1 MRKWMLG
8 LLLVIGGITFV
19 GCNSRTSFIV
29 QENIQAFEE
38 ASTTPFGKYPELVT
52 YNLGKMT
59 GSNNSNMPPGDTYED
74 NAYTRYLKE
83 MLNVQNINVFEES
96 NDYDNVVSMA
106 ITAEDLPDVMV
117 LSDMEQLQLLVEKD
131 LIEDLTEVYDNCT
144 SDTIKAIYDSYGE
157 EILEN
162 VTIDGKLMALPETNI
177 ENGPSLLWLRKDW
190 LDKLNLDAPTSL
202 EDVEHVL
209 HSFIEQDPGNNGEG
223 NTVGLVCSSDLVGEA
238 GYSFEYQLDVIFAN
252 FGAFPKQWIYNSSD
266 ELVYGSIQPEAKEAL
281 IKLNEMY
288 EDGVLDSQ
296 FLLRST
302 ENIIDLILEGK
313 CGSFFG
319 PWWAPNNPLIDAMKN
334 NPDAEWI
341 PYLISTEED
350 GSTSYISQNPSYKYV
365 VVRKGYEH
373 PEIIMKI
380 VSVIFD
386 YARYQ
391 DKETAE
397 IARYYQL
404 NVDPTARPLAINV
417 DFSDALK
424 RCYTDIIKVFNGTMK
439 EESLEVLEASYYD
452 SCKKYIRENDKSTL
466 EDWAAY
472 TSRITACGVIENGKV
487 NQVKS
492 EFFGETDTMK
502 QEWWK
507 LKKIE
512 ENAYLQII
520 TGEVSIDY
528 FDEFVEQWKT
538 EGGLEITTEVKKEVE
553 KNENGS

>member
-8 LLLVIGGITFV
+8 LVLVMVGITFI
-19 GCNSRTSFIV
+19 GCSSRTSFNM
-29 QENIQAFEE
+29 QENVKAFEE

-59 GSNNSNMPPGDTYED
+59 GANNSNMPFGDTYED

-83 MLNVQNINVFEES
+83 IINVQNIDVFEES

-106 ITAEDLPDVMV
+106 ITAEDIPDVMV
-117 LSDMEQLQLLVEKD
+117 ISDMEQLQLLVEKG
-131 LIEDLTEVYDNCT
+131 LLEDLTEVYENCT
-144 SDTIKAIYDSYGE
+144 SDKIKAIYDSYGE

-162 VTIDGKLMALPETNI
+162 VTFDGKLMALPETNI

-190 LDKLNLDAPTSL
+190 LEKLNLEAPKSL
-202 EDVEHVL
+202 ADVEHIIREFV
-209 HSFIEQDPGNNGEG
+209 EQDPGNNGEG

-252 FGAFPKQWIYNSSD
+252 FGAFPKQWIYNKEG

-281 IKLNEMY
+281 NKLNAMY
-288 EDGVLDSQ
+288 EEGVLDSQ

-302 ENIIDLILEGK
+302 ENIIDLIVDGK

-341 PYLISTEED
+341 PYLISTNKD

-380 VSVIFD
+380 ISVLFD

-391 DKETAE
+391 DKDAAE

-417 DFSDALK
+417 DFADALK

-439 EESLEVLEASYYD
+439 EENLEVLESSYYD
-452 SCKKYIRENDKSTL
+452 SCKTYIREYDKSTL

-472 TSRITACGVIENGKV
+472 TSRITACGVIENGETT
-487 NQVKS
+487 QVKS
-492 EFFGETDTMK
+492 VFFGETETMK
-502 QEWWK
+502 HEWWK

-512 ENAYLQII
+512 EKTYLQII
-520 TGEVSIDY
+520 TGEVAIDY
-528 FDEFVEQWKT
+528 FDDFVEQWNQ
-538 EGGLEITTEVKKEVE
+538 EGGLEIASEVKKEVE
-553 KNENGS
+553 KNENIG

>member
-1 MRKWMLG
+1 MRKWMFG
-8 LLLVIGGITFV
+8 LVLVIGGITFV
-19 GCNSRTSFIV
+19 GCISRTSFSV

-38 ASTTPFGKYPELVT
+38 ASTTPFGKYPELVI

-59 GSNNSNMPPGDTYED
+59 GSNNSNMPSGDTYED

-131 LIEDLTEVYDNCT
+131 LIEDLTEVYDNCA

-209 HSFIEQDPGNNGEG
+209 RSFIEQDPGNNGEG

-266 ELVYGSIQPEAKEAL
+266 DLVYGSIQPEAKEAL

-302 ENIIDLILEGK
+302 ENIIDLILDGK

-334 NPDAEWI
+334 NPDAEWV

-391 DKETAE
+391 DKETTE

-424 RCYTDIIKVFNGTMK
+424 RCYTDIIKVFNGAMK
-439 EESLEVLEASYYD
+439 EESLEVLEASYYN

-512 ENAYLQII
+512 EKAYLQII

-553 KNENGS
+553 KKENGS

>member
-1 MRKWMLG
+1 MRKWMFG
-8 LLLVIGGITFV
+8 LVLVIGGITFV
-19 GCNSRTSFIV
+19 GCISRTSFSV

-38 ASTTPFGKYPELVT
+38 ASTTPFGKYPELVI

-59 GSNNSNMPPGDTYED
+59 GSNNSNMPSGDTYED

-131 LIEDLTEVYDNCT
+131 LIEDLTEVYDNCA
-144 SDTIKAIYDSYGE
+144 SDTIKAIYDSYGG

-162 VTIDGKLMALPETNI
+162 VTIDGKIMALPETNI

-209 HSFIEQDPGNNGEG
+209 RSFIEQDPGNNGEG

-266 ELVYGSIQPEAKEAL
+266 DLVYGSIQPEAKEAL

-302 ENIIDLILEGK
+302 ENIIDLILDGK

-334 NPDAEWI
+334 NPDAEWV

-391 DKETAE
+391 DKETTE

-424 RCYTDIIKVFNGTMK
+424 RCYTDIIKVFNGAMK
-439 EESLEVLEASYYD
+439 EESLEVLEASYYN

-512 ENAYLQII
+512 EKAYLQII

-553 KNENGS
+553 KKENGS

>member
-8 LLLVIGGITFV
+8 LVLVIGGITFV

-59 GSNNSNMPPGDTYED
+59 GSNNSNMPAGDTYED

-117 LSDMEQLQLLVEKD
+117 ISDMEQLQLLVEKD
-131 LIEDLTEVYDNCT
+131 LIEDLTEVYDKCT

-177 ENGPSLLWLRKDW
+177 ESGPSLLWLRKDW

-209 HSFIEQDPGNNGEG
+209 RSFIEQDPGNNGEG

-302 ENIIDLILEGK
+302 ENIIDLILDGK

-334 NPDAEWI
+334 NPDAEWV

-373 PEIIMKI
+373 PEIVMKI

-452 SCKKYIRENDKSTL
+452 SCKKYIRENDKSTP

-512 ENAYLQII
+512 EKAYLQII

-538 EGGLEITTEVKKEVE
+538 EGGLKITTEVKKEVQ